1 MHSTF
6 QSIANENGVN
16 LVLDY
21 EGPTDSPNPEG
32 VGLGDRREF
41 GPFGTGRVKDMVLWG
56 DRNRLLQVV
65 NNLTSNAM
73 KFTPSGGT
81 VKVVVR
87 CVSDS
92 DGNELSRKGSVL
104 SKQNSIGKQS
114 STKGSMP
121 KVTISK
127 QNSGRNSR
135 TMMSYP
141 TNVSDISET
150 PPSSNL
156 STANEINP
164 MDRHVTLTNRTSSPP
179 VGARE
184 MMFEWEV
191 VDTGPGMPLHV
202 QEKVFEPFFQGDM
215 ALSKRFQGTGLGL
228 SICTQ
233 LAKLM
238 GGSMRLKSEEGRGST
253 FTLRCP
259 LKLLGSRADS
269 SASSTGTGSIRF
281 NSPRNSISGDVGFP
295 EDNRSVRSMSAS
307 SRVFDGR
314 DSLNESRMSIP
325 GSPSSKDS
333 PFAGSPS
340 RAPDSKGKSVAEV
353 NTSRSLK
360 VLVAEDNKTNQIV
373 VTRLLKMEKITN
385 VSIAEGL

>member
-141 TNVSDISET
+141 TNV
-150 PPSSNL
+150 
-156 STANEINP
+156 
-164 MDRHVTLTNRTSSPP
+164 
-179 VGARE
+179 
-184 MMFEWEV
+184 
-191 VDTGPGMPLHV
+191 
-202 QEKVFEPFFQGDM
+202 
-215 ALSKRFQGTGLGL
+215 
-228 SICTQ
+228 
-233 LAKLM
+233 
-238 GGSMRLKSEEGRGST
+238 
-253 FTLRCP
+253 
-259 LKLLGSRADS
+259 
-269 SASSTGTGSIRF
+269 
-281 NSPRNSISGDVGFP
+281 
-295 EDNRSVRSMSAS
+295 
-307 SRVFDGR
+307 
-314 DSLNESRMSIP
+314 
-325 GSPSSKDS
+325 
-333 PFAGSPS
+333 
-340 RAPDSKGKSVAEV
+340 
-353 NTSRSLK
+353 
-360 VLVAEDNKTNQIV
+360 
-373 VTRLLKMEKITN
+373 
-385 VSIAEGL
+385 